1 MCRGCENAPQ
11 MLLCGDGKGKGCDKG
26 FHMFCLVPPV
36 KAPPESDW
44 FCDNCTEQGGAEH
57 RKVGGAGTGAGEQGP
72 SASRAGRK
80 RKQTP
85 RYEAGPASRKAKS
98 SIDV

>member
-44 FCDNCTEQGGAEH
+44 FCDNCTEQG
-57 RKVGGAGTGAGEQGP
+57 P